1 MTNTTQNRTWLIIF
15 LGLLSAMAPLATDM
29 YLPSLPAMSEAFH
42 ASTSQIQ
49 LTLTMTMAGM
59 AIGQIV
65 IGPLSDRFG
74 RRRPLLICMIVFAAA
89 SLLAC
94 FAEDLT
100 AFLALRFIQ
109 GFSGASGIVI
119 ARAISRD
126 VCEGTELTRFFAI
139 LMMVNGLAPIL
150 APVIGGQ
157 ILLFASWRG
166 VFALLTFVGIF
177 QFVQSLRFTETL
189 PQAERAADVL
199 SSLKKLPRLLKDR
212 YFVGHCLLQC
222 FTFGGFFSY
231 LAGSSFL
238 FQEIYGVSAQVYS
251 FIFGGIGI
259 GIMVTGAIPARLAGR
274 VSDEAMLQASLLVQ
288 FLASISFFA
297 VLYLSMPIT
306 VVFPI
311 LFLTIVPLSVLSSA
325 SFSLALAAQG
335 KSAGS
340 ASAVLGF
347 FQMILGSAMMPLV
360 GIAGSKSAM
369 PMATIMLVC
378 FLLSLIVFAIF
389 VKGRP
394 AK

>member
-1 MTNTTQNRTWLIIF
+1 MTNTPQSRTWLIVF

-29 YLPSLPAMSEAFH
+29 YLPSLPAMQDAFH

-59 AIGQIV
+59 AIGQII

-74 RRRPLLICMIVFAAA
+74 RRRPLLISMVVFGLA

-94 FAEDLT
+94 FVENLT
-100 AFLALRFIQ
+100 PFLVLRFVQ

-126 VCEGTELTRFFAI
+126 VCEGTELTRFFAV

-157 ILLFASWRG
+157 VLLFASWRG

-189 PQAERAADVL
+189 PSAERAADVL
-199 SSLKKLPRLLKDR
+199 SSLKKLPSLLTNR

-231 LAGSSFL
+231 IAGSSFL

-251 FIFGGIGI
+251 FIFGGIGL
-259 GIMVTGAIPARLAGR
+259 GLMAAGAIPARLAGR
-274 VSDEAMLQASLLVQ
+274 VSDETMLHSSLLVQ
-288 FLASISFFA
+288 FLASVAFFA
-297 VLYLSMPIT
+297 ALYLEMPIA
-306 VVFPI
+306 VVLPI

-340 ASAVLGF
+340 ASAILGF

-378 FLLSLIVFAIF
+378 FLLSYVCYFIF
-389 VKGRP
+389 VRTKK
-394 AK
+394 A